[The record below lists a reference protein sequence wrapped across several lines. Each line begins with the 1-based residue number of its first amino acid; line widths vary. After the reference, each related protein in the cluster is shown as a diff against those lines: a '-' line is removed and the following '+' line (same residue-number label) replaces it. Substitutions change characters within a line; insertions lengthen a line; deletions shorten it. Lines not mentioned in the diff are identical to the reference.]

1 MSPRQRAGQAGLVH
15 NLLGLVNSF
24 VEFIIVRAALFTR
37 ESKAALSHFLIVIGA
52 VVAALLFLTLGY
64 FFLLVSVVVAI
75 AHFAGVSWIW
85 VALAGALVHFILAVI
100 CLLIARARLQPWP
113 YAQLLAELAK
123 DREWLRNLE
132 HTSNPAP

>member
-1 MSPRQRAGQAGLVH
+1 MTPRERAGHPGLVR

-24 VEFIIVRAALFTR
+24 AEFVAVRTALFAR
-37 ESKAALSHFLIVIGA
+37 ESKTAAAHFLTVIVA

-75 AHFAGVSWIW
+75 ARFAGVSWIW

-100 CLLIARARLQPWP
+100 CLLIARARLRPWP
-113 YAQLLAELAK
+113 YAELRAELSK

-132 HTSNPAP
+132 HTSEPHP

>member
-1 MSPRQRAGQAGLVH
+1 MSSRHQAGLVH

-24 VEFIIVRAALFTR
+24 VEFLVVRAALFEL
-37 ESKAALSHFLIVIGA
+37 ESKVALGHLLLVLGTVF
-52 VVAALLFLTLGY
+52 AALLFLTLGY

-85 VALAGALVHFILAVI
+85 VALAGALVHFILAII
-100 CLLIARARLQPWP
+100 CLLIARARLRPWP
-113 YAQLLAELAK
+113 YAELRAELTK

-132 HTSNPAP
+132 HTSEPLP

>member
-1 MSPRQRAGQAGLVH
+1 MRPRHQAGLAH

-24 VEFIIVRAALFTR
+24 VEFLVVRAALFAR
-37 ESKAALSHFLIVIGA
+37 ESKVALGHLLFVLGA
-52 VVAALLFLTLGY
+52 VFAALLFLTLGY

-113 YAQLLAELAK
+113 YAELRSELAK
-123 DREWLRNLE
+123 DREWLKSLE
-132 HTSNPAP
+132 HTSDPTP

>member
-1 MSPRQRAGQAGLVH
+1 MTPRERAGQPGLVH

-24 VEFIIVRAALFTR
+24 VEFIVVRASLFAR
-37 ESKAALSHFLIVIGA
+37 ESKIAVGHLLFVIGA
-52 VVAALLFLTLGY
+52 VVAALVFLTLGY

-100 CLLIARARLQPWP
+100 CLLIARARLRPWP
-113 YAQLLAELAK
+113 Y
-123 DREWLRNLE
+123 
-132 HTSNPAP
+132 

>member
-1 MSPRQRAGQAGLVH
+1 MSSRHRAGLVH

-24 VEFIIVRAALFTR
+24 VEFLVVRGALFAR
-37 ESKAALSHFLIVIGA
+37 ESKTALGHFLIVIGA

-75 AHFAGVSWIW
+75 AHLVGVSWIW

-100 CLLIARARLQPWP
+100 CLLIARARLRPWP
-113 YAQLLAELAK
+113 YSELLGELSK

-132 HTSNPAP
+132 ETSEPMP

>member
-1 MSPRQRAGQAGLVH
+1 MSSRHQAGLVH

-24 VEFIIVRAALFTR
+24 VEFLVVRAALFER
-37 ESKAALSHFLIVIGA
+37 ESKVALGHLLLVLGA
-52 VVAALLFLTLGY
+52 VFAALLFLTLGY

-85 VALAGALVHFILAVI
+85 VALAGALVHFILAII
-100 CLLIARARLQPWP
+100 CLLIARSRLRPWP
-113 YAQLLAELAK
+113 YAELRAELTK

-132 HTSNPAP
+132 HTSEPLP